1 MRMASSWYYV
11 DANGQQVGPVSAD
24 EIRAAL
30 QSGAATNASLA
41 WRDGL
46 ANWQPISAL
55 AAELGIAAAAASTV
69 AAPAAELPSAWK
81 QSAEANPYRAP
92 EAESS
97 EGFFE
102 NTTDIV
108 YAGFWK
114 RWAALFLDQLIIGL
128 PLSIAFF
135 FISFTVAMSSGGQP
149 SATTTIFLQLG
160 FYAVWLSVA
169 FFYYASLES
178 SEAQATFGK
187 RALGIKVT
195 DMSGQRIDF
204 KQAAFRWFAAS
215 LSYMAMYIG
224 FAMAGFTQRKQALHD
239 LLVSTLVVDRWA
251 FTRFPERQQRGLGG
265 CAIVFIV
272 VIAGSLLLIPIF
284 IAVAISQYQ
293 DYARRA
299 GSAYV
304 EPEARMVCEAPVS
317 STYVARCLPPSFEA

>member
-1 MRMASSWYYV
+1 MASSWYYV
-11 DANGQQVGPVSAD
+11 DANGQQVGPVSVED
-24 EIRAAL
+24 VRAAL
-30 QSGAATNASLA
+30 QRGAATQATLA

-55 AAELGIAAAAASTV
+55 AAELGLGGAAATV
-69 AAPAAELPSAWK
+69 VAPAAELPVAASP

-92 EAESS
+92 ETESG
-97 EGFFE
+97 EGFFD
-102 NTTDIV
+102 NATDVV

-128 PLSIAFF
+128 PLGIVFF
-135 FISFTVAMSSGGQP
+135 FVSFGVAMSAGGEP
-149 SATTTIFLQLG
+149 NPFTAILLQLG

-169 FFYYASLES
+169 LFYYAGLES

-195 DMSGQRIDF
+195 DLSGQRISF
-204 KQAAFRWFAAS
+204 KQAMGRWFAAS
-215 LSYMAMYIG
+215 LSYMALYIG

-239 LLVSTLVVDRWA
+239 LLASTLVVDRWA

-265 CAIVFIV
+265 CAIVFIIM
-272 VIAGSLLLIPIF
+272 IAGSLLLIPIF
-284 IAVAISQYQ
+284 IAIAFSQYQ
-293 DYARRA
+293 DYLRRA
-299 GSAYV
+299 GGNAYV
-304 EPEARMVCEAPVS
+304 EPEAKMVCEAPVS

>member
-1 MRMASSWYYV
+1 MSSSWYYV
-11 DANGQQVGPVSAD
+11 DANGQQVGPVSVE

-30 QSGAATNASLA
+30 QRGAATQATLA

-55 AAELGIAAAAASTV
+55 AAELGLAGAATV
-69 AAPAAELPSAWK
+69 ASPAAELPAAWK

-92 EAESS
+92 EAESG

-128 PLSIAFF
+128 PLTFAFGFLSF
-135 FISFTVAMSSGGQP
+135 FVAMSSGGKP
-149 SATTTIFLQLG
+149 NATTTIFLQLG
-160 FYAVWLSVA
+160 FYVVWLAVA
-169 FFYYASLES
+169 LFYYAGLES
-178 SEAQATFGK
+178 SESQATFGK

-195 DMSGQRIDF
+195 DLQGRRLDF
-204 KQAAFRWFAAS
+204 RQAAMRWFAAS
-215 LSYMAMYIG
+215 LSYLALYIG

-239 LLVSTLVVDRWA
+239 LLASTLVVDRWA

-265 CAIVFIV
+265 CAIIFIV
-272 VIAGSLLLIPIF
+272 MIAGSLLLIPILA
-284 IAVAISQYQ
+284 AVAVSAYQ
-293 DYARRA
+293 DYVRRA
-299 GSAYV
+299 GGSAYV
-304 EPEARMVCEAPVS
+304 EPEAKMVCEAPVS
-317 STYVARCLPPSFEA
+317 STYVARCLPLSFDA